1 MGARGPDIGSER
13 YEIIVRR
20 GRLLRLGC
28 TDLPDAFSRNYAP
41 TNKFDLP
48 PDSKFDFYSIISH
61 FGLRQDFQIF
71 FKKSCYFDEIVIS
84 IQESV
89 FSPPIAQGG

>member
-48 PDSKFDFYSIISH
+48 PDSKFDFYCIFSH
-61 FGLRQDFQIF
+61 DGLRQNFWSF
-71 FKKSCYFDEIVIS
+71 SKNTCYFDEIVF
-84 IQESV
+84 SV
-89 FSPPIAQGG
+89 QKGDFSPGIAQGG